1 MTDKK
6 LIQALRCDGYNC
18 GVCPCFDECE
28 PDSGNRAPAL
38 AAVRMEAL
46 IAENERLKTALDSA
60 KVAEMPEG
68 KPGDYVEWDNG
79 TGFRRYIAID
89 SVVFCWD
96 CVRYQLDELCP
107 VVDHHNIVRI
117 VKRAEMQRMI
127 KEKWE
132 KEGDG
137 NG

>member
-1 MTDKK
+1 MAEYIDRKK
-6 LIQALRCDGYNC
+6 AVEWFMAFVHLG
-18 GVCPCFDECE
+18 E
-28 PDSGNRAPAL
+28 DSIPAETVIGDL
-38 AAVRMEAL
+38 KYAIPAA
-46 IAENERLKTALDSA
+46 N
-60 KVAEMPEG
+60 VAEMPEG

-107 VVDHHNIVRI
+107 VVDHPNIVRI
-117 VKRAEMQRMI
+117 VKSAEMQRMI

-132 KEGDG
+132 KEGAE
-137 NG
+137 NA